1 MLVVS
6 TPSSRGLCRV
16 IAAISEKRGINVTS
30 TDDDLH
36 PNDSAATRRKVPRLS
51 PFIEQLEK
59 ERGQQPVF
67 DCIVYSSDLHP
78 TDNTT
83 INDIL
88 IEGISAGIFCVLSSL
103 GANLFAMCS

>member
-1 MLVVS
+1 M
-6 TPSSRGLCRV
+6 
-16 IAAISEKRGINVTS
+16 IAAIAEKSGINVTS

-36 PNDSAATRRKVPRLS
+36 PNECAATSRKVPRLS

-59 ERGQQPVF
+59 ERGHRPVF
-67 DCIVYSSDLHP
+67 DCIVCSSDLHP

-88 IEGISAGIFCVLSSL
+88 VEG
-103 GANLFAMCS
+103 NLAVKMLFVVG